1 MAITET
7 QKSRTIRARVK
18 NPPAL
23 SKPRAKPG
31 PKPKNGPHT
40 AAHFERD
47 ERRRDLMYH
56 NWTEVFDYM
65 EDNKDDSQRKVVAYF
80 ATRLDAKGG
89 KLFFTQSALL
99 VAEDPN
105 ARSMKRARIVTCPEV
120 DAALA
125 LWARDMEQKR
135 LEYGFRNNI
144 REATIDE
151 LLDPP
156 IVQEDFDSE
165 VLHFADGEEGTREI
179 LEYLKLRDEDDQDE
193 EDLQEP
199 EFQFSKQE
207 ALNAVAFLQNIAHH
221 RPDLDVALPLVG
233 QLRKFRSALAQEMEE
248 GKVQTTITSFFK

>member
-40 AAHFERD
+40 AARFERD

-89 KLFFTQSALL
+89 KLFFTQSALNGL
-99 VAEDPN
+99 L
-105 ARSMKRARIVTCPEV
+105 
-120 DAALA
+120 ALA
-125 LWARDMEQKR
+125 LSEPAYDDVD
-135 LEYGFRNNI
+135 YGS
-144 REATIDE
+144 
-151 LLDPP
+151 P
-156 IVQEDFDSE
+156 
-165 VLHFADGEEGTREI
+165 
-179 LEYLKLRDEDDQDE
+179 
-193 EDLQEP
+193 
-199 EFQFSKQE
+199 
-207 ALNAVAFLQNIAHH
+207 FLQVFGGLWMCQCPGIPAFGDLKHH
-221 RPDLDVALPLVG
+221 GQPRIGFSWQLDGTGICPWRPLVVPVVG
-233 QLRKFRSALAQEMEE
+233 FVEFVVVSECR
-248 GKVQTTITSFFK
+248 